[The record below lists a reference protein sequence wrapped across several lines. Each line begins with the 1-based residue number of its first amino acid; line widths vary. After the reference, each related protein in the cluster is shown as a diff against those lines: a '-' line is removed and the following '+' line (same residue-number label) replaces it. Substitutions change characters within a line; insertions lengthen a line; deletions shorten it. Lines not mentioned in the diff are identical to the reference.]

1 MTHPIYPCIWYDG
14 QAQEA
19 AAFYTSVFKDS
30 KIVSENPMVTI
41 FEINGKKIMGLNGG
55 PQFKINPSISFF
67 IYCPTEQETDQ
78 VWNSLLA
85 GGTALMPLDTYPW
98 SKRYGWVQDKYG
110 LTWQVML
117 NEESISKQNLTP
129 SFLFTGDQFGRA
141 EEAIGFY
148 TSVFENSKTDVIVP
162 YPQGDP
168 NAGKVMFSEFYLN
181 DYFLIAMDGPGVHEY
196 TFNEAV
202 SFVVECDTQQEID
215 YYWDAFTKAG
225 EESMCGWCKDQFGV
239 SWQIVPAILKDLMN
253 DPEKGQRV
261 VAAFMKMKKFDIE
274 ALKNA

>member
-19 AAFYTSVFKDS
+19 ATFYTSVFSNS

-41 FEINGKKIMGLNGG
+41 FEINGKKMMGLNGG
-55 PQFKINPSISFF
+55 PHFKINPSISFF
-67 IYCPTEQETDQ
+67 IYCPTVQETDA
-78 VWNSLLA
+78 VWNKLIA
-85 GGTALMPLDTYPW
+85 EGTALMPLDTYPW

-110 LTWQVML
+110 LTWQIML
-117 NEESISKQNLTP
+117 NEESTTGQNLTP

-148 TSVFENSKTDVIVP
+148 TSVFENSKTDVVVP

-181 DYFLIAMDGPGVHEY
+181 DYFLIAMDGPGVHQY

-215 YYWDAFTKAG
+215 YYWDAFTRGG

-239 SWQIVPAILKDLMN
+239 SWQIIPSILKDLMN

-274 ALKNA
+274 ELVNA